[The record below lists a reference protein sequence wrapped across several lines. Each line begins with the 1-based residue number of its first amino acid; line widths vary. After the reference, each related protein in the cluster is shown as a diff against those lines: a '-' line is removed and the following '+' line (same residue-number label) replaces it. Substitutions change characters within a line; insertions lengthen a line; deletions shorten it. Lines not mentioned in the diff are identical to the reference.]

1 MRTLTPALLCLGF
14 ALSPCAWSAS
24 GQIDSFGASQTT
36 VQAGSTVDF
45 FVSFSVNTSSRIDG
59 GNDAVEPAPVEGD
72 QQWVMNWYWNEA
84 ESVSAVFLQAGG
96 QNFADYPSSAPGSG
110 YANGWS
116 FSLLFP
122 TEGSFDIVVGGG
134 WSAVNAVSYGSEIAS
149 RTCTGDGAGG
159 LSCSSWVYSYPQY
172 DSTGSADGSFEGR
185 SITINVTAVP
195 EPMAAA
201 LWLAGLGCLVAGRS
215 VGMRRRRAPAANRR

>member
-1 MRTLTPALLCLGF
+1 MKTLRPALLCLGF

-45 FVSFSVNTSSRIDG
+45 FVSFSVNTSSRMDG
-59 GNDAVEPAPVEGD
+59 FNDPVEPAPADGYQE
-72 QQWVMNWYWNEA
+72 WVMNGYWNEA
-84 ESVSAVFLQAGG
+84 ESVTAVFLQAGG
-96 QNFADYPSSAPGSG
+96 QNFADYPSSSPGSG

-134 WSAVNAVSYGSEIAS
+134 WSATHAVSYGSEIAS
-149 RTCTGDGAGG
+149 RTCMGDGDGG
-159 LSCSSWVYSYPQY
+159 LNCSSWMYSYPQY
-172 DSTGSADGSFEGR
+172 DTTSSADGSFEGR

-195 EPMAAA
+195 EPMTAA
-201 LWLAGLGCLVAGRS
+201 LWLAGLGCLMAGRS
-215 VGMRRRRAPAANRR
+215 AGLRRRRDPAAPRR

>member
-1 MRTLTPALLCLGF
+1 MKTLSPALLCLGF
-14 ALSPCAWSAS
+14 ALSPGAWSAS

-59 GNDAVEPAPVEGD
+59 GNDAVEPAPVEGY
-72 QQWVMNWYWNEA
+72 QEWVMNWYWNEA

-110 YANGWS
+110 YSNGWT

-122 TEGSFDIVVGGG
+122 TAGSFDIGVGGG
-134 WSAVNAVSYGSEIAS
+134 WSATSAVSSGSEIAS
-149 RTCTGDGAGG
+149 RTCTGDGEGG
-159 LSCSSWVYSYPQY
+159 LSCSSWMYSYPQY
-172 DSTGSADGSFEGR
+172 ATSTSADGSFEGR

-201 LWLAGLGCLVAGRS
+201 LWLAGLGGLLAGRS
-215 VGMRRRRAPAANRR
+215 ADRRRRCARAPRPG

>member
-1 MRTLTPALLCLGF
+1 MLCLGL
-14 ALSPCAWSAS
+14 ALSPGAWSAS

-84 ESVSAVFLQAGG
+84 ESVSAIFLQAGG

-110 YANGWS
+110 YSNGWS